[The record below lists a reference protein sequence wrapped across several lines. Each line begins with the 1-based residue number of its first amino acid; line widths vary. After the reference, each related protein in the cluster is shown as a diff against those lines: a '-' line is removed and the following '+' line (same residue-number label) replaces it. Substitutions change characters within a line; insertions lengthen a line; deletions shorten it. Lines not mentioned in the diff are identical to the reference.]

1 MNLDNLKLSGVGEIH
16 LTDSLNASLL
26 KLNVK
31 LNSSSVAPNSND
43 LFIYVDKADMNNQTD
58 ERKEYL
64 FDLSNPLK
72 QLNGVSDEFKLTIE
86 FEENE
91 AILKASVKRMI
102 GVSEEIDYV
111 LDSPVIEEIES
122 FPITLFEDENYI
134 YTNYTGAVIDLMY
147 PKDTEVNRMFLNNAI
162 YYGHKLKKDGE
173 FTLDDIYFKDAFTK
187 TEDKLNLEVNN
198 ANIDC
203 LTSRNNKFS
212 LDSEGNLIVNSITSK
227 IQTNIA
233 GEVTLDG
240 EASKIEIT
248 NLDALNDGGVYEFI
262 AIGYTNSTTQTDISV
277 KINDQTSGYH
287 HCYMNAQGNRDNSG
301 GLSTNFNYVQDSDD
315 INEFLQTN
323 GSINSYPV
331 VVEGRLYISE
341 NSSNQ
346 KRVNYSLRHYRSV
359 ASGQSIC
366 LLGGVFSQSFE
377 NINSLSISLTNSSIK
392 FSKGSRLVVFNPLKG
407 AKGDQGETGATGPS
421 NSITIGTVV
430 AGNEASATL
439 TGESPNQVLNLVL
452 PRGEQ
457 GEAGGTMTVSEV
469 ENLITQR
476 LGTLYPVG
484 SIYMSVVA
492 TNPSTLFG
500 GTWEQLKDRFLL
512 GAGDIYENG
521 ATGGSAELQAH
532 FHGIPSLSGTAQSNG
547 DHSHVTS
554 RRTSTYGSGM
564 QSNWRCITA
573 PASANGDYTQI
584 SNTENAGA
592 HTHTVTT
599 NASTTESTGN
609 GTAGNMPPYLAVY
622 MWKRIS

>member
-16 LTDSLNASLL
+16 LTDSLNAALL

-58 ERKEYL
+58 ERKQYL
-64 FDLSNPLK
+64 FDLSSPLK
-72 QLNGVSDEFKLTIE
+72 QLNGVSDEFKLNIE

-91 AILKASVKRMI
+91 AILKATVKRII
-102 GVSEEIDYV
+102 GVSEGTDYV

-122 FPITLFEDENYI
+122 FPITLFEGENYI

-203 LTSRNNKFS
+203 LTSKNNKFS

-233 GEVTLDG
+233 GEVTL
-240 EASKIEIT
+240 EESASKIEIT

-262 AIGYTNSTTQTDISV
+262 ALCYTNSTTATDLSI
-277 KINDQTSGYH
+277 KINNQTSGYH
-287 HCYMNAQGNRDNSG
+287 HVYMNASG
-301 GLSTNFNYVQDSDD
+301 ALTANGALTSRANYVQNVDD
-315 INEFLQTN
+315 INEFFQTN
-323 GSINSYPV
+323 GPNNAFPV
-331 VVEGRLYISE
+331 VVEGRMYISE
-341 NSSNQ
+341 NSSG
-346 KRVNYSLRHYRSV
+346 KKKVNYTLRHYRSV
-359 ASGQSIC
+359 SEGQSIS
-366 LLGGVFSQSFE
+366 LVGGVFSQDFD
-377 NINSLSISLTNSSIK
+377 NIYSLSLSLVNSSIQ
-392 FSKGSRLVVFNPLKG
+392 FAKGSRLIVFNPLKG
-407 AKGDQGETGATGPS
+407 AKGDKGETGATGPS
-421 NSITIGTVV
+421 NTLTIGTVE
-430 AGNEASATL
+430 AGNEASATIS
-439 TGESPNQVLNLVL
+439 GDSPNQVLNLIL

-457 GEAGGTMTVSEV
+457 GEAGGTMTVSDV
-469 ENLITQR
+469 QNLINER

-484 SIYMSVVA
+484 SIYMSVES

-512 GAGDIYENG
+512 GAGDIYAN
-521 ATGGSAELQAH
+521 ASTGGSAELQAH

-547 DHSHVTS
+547 EHSHVTS

-573 PASANGDYTQI
+573 PASANGDYSQI

-599 NASTTESTGN
+599 NASITDSTGN
-609 GTAGNMPPYLAVY
+609 GTAGNMPPYLTVY
-622 MWKRIS
+622 MWKRVS

>member
-58 ERKEYL
+58 ERKQYL
-64 FDLSNPLK
+64 FDLSSPLK

-91 AILKASVKRMI
+91 AILKATVKRMI
-102 GVSEEIDYV
+102 GVSEGTDYV

-122 FPITLFEDENYI
+122 FPITLFEGENYI

-147 PKDTEVNRMFLNNAI
+147 PKDTEINRMFLNNAI

-187 TEDKLNLEVNN
+187 TEEQLNLEVDN
-198 ANIDC
+198 ANIKC
-203 LTSRNNKFS
+203 LTSKQNKFS
-212 LDSEGNLIVNSITSK
+212 LDSEGNLIVNSIT
-227 IQTNIA
+227 TN
-233 GEVTLDG
+233 DP
-240 EASKIEIT
+240 
-248 NLDALNDGGVYEFI
+248 NN
-262 AIGYTNSTTQTDISV
+262 IS
-277 KINDQTSGYH
+277 
-287 HCYMNAQGNRDNSG
+287 
-301 GLSTNFNYVQDSDD
+301 F
-315 INEFLQTN
+315 
-323 GSINSYPV
+323 
-331 VVEGRLYISE
+331 
-341 NSSNQ
+341 
-346 KRVNYSLRHYRSV
+346 
-359 ASGQSIC
+359 
-366 LLGGVFSQSFE
+366 
-377 NINSLSISLTNSSIK
+377 
-392 FSKGSRLVVFNPLKG
+392 
-407 AKGDQGETGATGPS
+407 
-421 NSITIGTVV
+421 NSI
-430 AGNEASATL
+430 
-439 TGESPNQVLNLVL
+439 
-452 PRGEQ
+452 
-457 GEAGGTMTVSEV
+457 
-469 ENLITQR
+469 
-476 LGTLYPVG
+476 YPVG
-484 SIYMSVVA
+484 SIYMSVSSVS
-492 TNPSTLFG
+492 PSTLFG

-532 FHGIPSLSGTAQSNG
+532 SHGIPSLSGTAQSNG

-573 PASANGDYTQI
+573 PASANGDYNQI

-609 GTAGNMPPYLAVY
+609 GTAGNMPPYLTVY
-622 MWKRIS
+622 MWKRVS